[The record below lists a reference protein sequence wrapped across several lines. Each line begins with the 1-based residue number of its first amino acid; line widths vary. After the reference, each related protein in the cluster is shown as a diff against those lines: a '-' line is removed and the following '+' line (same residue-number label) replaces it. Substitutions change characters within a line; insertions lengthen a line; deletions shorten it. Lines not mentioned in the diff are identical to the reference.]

1 MLSIFHKPLAWESRA
16 CHPDRAMHA
25 SRAQLRLRRL
35 QAEAY
40 LNLCRIHR
48 EIDRKMAALLE
59 EYGLSDVTPAQ
70 VNVLTVLYQ
79 AQRPMTARELAG
91 MLALSEVTVGRFVRA
106 LEQAKWVERQVDP
119 DDNRAILVRPTRKA
133 QNALPRFIAL
143 SNAMLDLAF
152 DGFKVGDVR
161 RMASHVEQVRKN
173 LEG

>member
-1 MLSIFHKPLAWESRA
+1 
-16 CHPDRAMHA
+16 MHA
-25 SRAQLRLRRL
+25 SRAQIRLRRL

-48 EIDRKMAALLE
+48 EIDSKMAALLE
-59 EYGLSDVTPAQ
+59 EYGLPDVTPAQ

-79 AQRPMTARELAG
+79 AQQPMTARELAG

-106 LEQAKWVERQVDP
+106 LQKAKWVERQVDP
-119 DDNRAILVRPTRKA
+119 DDNRAILIRPTRKA
-133 QNALPRFIAL
+133 QAALPKFIEL

-161 RMASHVEQVRKN
+161 KMASQVERVRRN
-173 LEG
+173 LES